1 MEEVFHLFN
10 FDHPV
15 DFTGR
20 SMSVSDV
27 VETDGKFYFCDS
39 VGFREIAFDA
49 EKAGKSA
56 EDKIRVVLLEPGKTA
71 KITEIGSR
79 LEDLQAVVGG
89 CIEAVYPFEENVCI
103 VCNEEG
109 KINGLPLN
117 CAMRDD
123 SGAVYD
129 AIAGT
134 AFLCDCSGE
143 RFSSLSEEQC
153 RRYQRQLTSNE
164 PVRTGSAC

>member
-1 MEEVFHLFN
+1 
-10 FDHPV
+10 
-15 DFTGR
+15 
-20 SMSVSDV
+20 MSVSDV
-27 VETDGKFYFCDS
+27 VETGGKFYFCDS

-49 EKAGKSA
+49 EKAGKS
-56 EDKIRVVLLEPGKTA
+56 EENKIRVVLLEPGKTA
-71 KITEIGSR
+71 KITEIGSK

-117 CAMRDD
+117 RAMRDD

-143 RFSSLSEEQC
+143 RFGSLNEEQC
-153 RRYQRQLTSNE
+153 RRYQRQFRNPE
-164 PVRTGSAC
+164 QFVRIGSEILAIPYHPREQQKGDAR

>member
-1 MEEVFHLFN
+1 
-10 FDHPV
+10 
-15 DFTGR
+15 
-20 SMSVSDV
+20 MSVSDV
-27 VETDGKFYFCDS
+27 VETGGKFYFCDS
-39 VGFREIAFDA
+39 VGFQEIAFDA
-49 EKAGKSA
+49 EKAGKS
-56 EDKIRVVLLEPGKTA
+56 EENKIRVVLLEPGKIA
-71 KITEIGSR
+71 RITEIGTK
-79 LEDLQAVVGG
+79 LEDMQAVVGG

-117 CAMRDD
+117 RAMRDD

-143 RFSSLSEEQC
+143 RFGSLSEEQC
-153 RRYQRQLTSNE
+153 RRYQRQFRNPE
-164 PVRTGSAC
+164 QFVRIGGEILAIPYHPREHDKGEAR